1 MRRTNR
7 DHPAIRE
14 RKSPNPAEI
23 YLDCSRTF
31 LYHAFAMR
39 KTNRQGASKRRLTPQ
54 EKIVRRIERWHKI
67 LAPQFPDIDP
77 HDLDLIIAAQLR
89 SPKERMQIMFL
100 KRRKDGRYV
109 F

>member
-1 MRRTNR
+1 MRRK
-7 DHPAIRE
+7 DKIKSAE
-14 RKSPNPAEI
+14 KLARKIAR
-23 YLDCSRTF
+23 C
-31 LYHAFAMR
+31 
-39 KTNRQGASKRRLTPQ
+39 
-54 EKIVRRIERWHKI
+54 HKI